1 MPLRM
6 RNRLAN
12 KMQGKPSAAFR
23 SLSEGEQQSDE
34 SGVLKEVLTSQELLE
49 EYQRHRETW
58 AQKFHEDE
66 QFRAG
71 VQWTKEQEENLT
83 KRGQSAIVINRIH
96 PIVETAKALL
106 TFRKPEFRST
116 GREDSDTRTA
126 KVVSDLFQWVWDI
139 SKGNEELKQCIDDYY
154 VGGLGYLQV
163 YQDAHADKGNGE
175 VFLTNLYPL
184 DVYVDPNA
192 RDLYFN
198 DAANI
203 IVARILTDEQA
214 EKLFPDKMSI
224 ISNAAETIKDRYPS
238 TNLKAQQGEQF
249 LGDVS
254 TTDSMYHKHREYIER
269 YTKIKTSNYHV
280 FEQNIG
286 KDYSFHEEQY
296 QDYRKEPAAIILKG
310 EQENIITDEAG
321 LQEAMMMVNTVG
333 PIFHLEQEMTVNP
346 QTGEPTPDQP
356 KPVPGPEQGGE
367 NEIPGSTTQIQM
379 VDKGSLIDAKKILM
393 NKVME
398 TRVRVVASV
407 GDSLLYDRILPC
419 MYYPIIPL
427 VNIHLRNP
435 YPLSDVR
442 IYKPIQQYINKIRS
456 LIIAHA
462 STSTNVKLL
471 IPRGAVDKSVIEQE
485 WGRAGTAVIEFD
497 AELGAPVVAGPVP
510 LPNELYKN
518 EADAKT
524 DLEYGFGIH
533 DIMMGSAANAP
544 STYRGTVAIDEYGQR
559 RAKSRQEDV
568 EQFLNQVGRV
578 ALPLMQEM
586 YTEEKVVRLV
596 QPDGTVRETQ
606 FNQRLRDQ
614 YTNQEIGKVHDMTT
628 GQYDIVVVSGSTL
641 PSNRWAQLETYLQ
654 MFKMGLIDQTEVLKK
669 TEVVDTEGVM
679 QRMDMV
685 QKLQGALQQATEEI
699 KKLKGDLQTSEREE
713 THAKKRIEVEKFKAN
728 LESPKEKI
736 KFASA
741 LYDARLKDE
750 LQKVKT
756 SVSGLEEVN
765 PEA

>member
-6 RNRLAN
+6 ARRLAQR
-12 KMQGKPSAAFR
+12 MQGKPTAAFR
-23 SLSEGEQQSDE
+23 SLSEGEEKTEE
-34 SGVLKEVLTSQELLE
+34 SGVPKDVLTSQELLE

-58 AQKFHEDE
+58 AQKFHEDQ

-71 VQWTKEQEENLT
+71 VQWTNEQEDKLK
-83 KRGQSAIVINRIH
+83 KRGQSAIVVNRIH

-116 GREDSDTRTA
+116 GREDSDSETA
-126 KVVSDLFQWVWDI
+126 KVVSDLFQWVWDV
-139 SKGNEELKQCIDDYY
+139 SKGSEHLKQCIDDYY

-163 YQDAHADKGNGE
+163 YQDAHADSGNGE
-175 VFLTNLYPL
+175 VLLTNLYPL

-192 RDLYFN
+192 RDKYFN

-203 IVARILTDEQA
+203 VVARIMTDEQA
-214 EKLFPDKMSI
+214 EKLFPNKMEI
-224 ISNAAETIKDRYPS
+224 ISKAAETIKERYPS
-238 TNLKAQQGEQF
+238 TDLKAQQGEIF
-249 LGDVS
+249 LGDAS
-254 TTDSMYHKHREYIER
+254 TTDSMFHKHREYIER

-286 KDYSFHEEQY
+286 KDYSFYEEQY
-296 QDYRKEPAAIILKG
+296 QMYRKEPAAVILKG
-310 EQENIITDEAG
+310 EQETIVTDEEG
-321 LQEAMMMVNTVG
+321 LKEVMMMMNTVG
-333 PIFHLEQEMTVNP
+333 PIFHLEQEMTQNP
-346 QTGEPTPDQP
+346 ETGEQVPTQP

-367 NEIPGSTTQIQM
+367 NEVPGSTTQIQI
-379 VDKGSLIDAKKILM
+379 VDKGSLIDSQKILM
-393 NKVME
+393 NRVDE

-419 MYYPIIPL
+419 MDYPIVPL

-442 IYKPIQQYINKIRS
+442 IYKPLQQYINKIRS

-462 STSTNVKLL
+462 STSTSVKLL
-471 IPRGAVDKSVIEQE
+471 IPRGAVDKRMIEEE

-497 AELGAPVVAGPVP
+497 SELGAPVVAGPVP

-533 DIMMGSAANAP
+533 DIMMGGTQNAP
-544 STYRGTVAIDEYGQR
+544 STYRGTVAVDEYGMR
-559 RAKSRQEDV
+559 RSKSRQEDV
-568 EQFLNQVGRV
+568 EAFLNQVGKV
-578 ALPLMQEM
+578 TIPLMQEI

-596 QPDGTVRETQ
+596 QPDGTIKQTQ
-606 FNQRLRDQ
+606 FNQVLRDEF
-614 YTNQEIGKVHDMTT
+614 TNQEIGKAHDMTV
-628 GQYDIVVVSGSTL
+628 GKYDIIVVSGSTL

-679 QRMDMV
+679 ERMSKM
-685 QKLQGALQQATEEI
+685 QQLQGALQQATEEI

-713 THAKKRIEVEKFKAN
+713 VHAKKRLEVEKFKSD

-736 KFASA
+736 KYASA

-750 LQKVKT
+750 LQKVRT
-756 SVSGLEEVN
+756 SVSGLEEID

>member
-6 RNRLAN
+6 RNRLSRR
-12 KMQGKPSAAFR
+12 MQGKPSAAFR
-23 SLSEGEQQSDE
+23 SLSEGEEKTEE
-34 SGVLKEVLTSQELLE
+34 SGVPKEVLTSQELLE
-49 EYQRHRETW
+49 EYQRHREVW
-58 AQKFHEDE
+58 AQKFHEDQ

-71 VQWTKEQEENLT
+71 VQWTKTQEERLE
-83 KRGQSAIVINRIH
+83 KRGQSAIVVNRIH

-139 SKGNEELKQCIDDYY
+139 SKGNEQLKQCIDDYY
-154 VGGLGYLQV
+154 VGGLGYLQT
-163 YQDAHADKGNGE
+163 YQDAHADSGNGE
-175 VFLTNLYPL
+175 VFLTSLYPL
-184 DVYVDPNA
+184 DVYIDPNS
-192 RDLYFN
+192 RDVYFN

-203 IVARILTDEQA
+203 IVARIMTDEQA
-214 EKLFPDKMSI
+214 EKIFPNKMDI
-224 ISNAAETIKDRYPS
+224 INKASETIKDRYPS
-238 TNLKAQQGEQF
+238 TDLKAQQGEIF
-249 LGDVS
+249 VGDVS

-286 KDYSFHEEQY
+286 KDYSFYEEQY
-296 QDYRKEPAAIILKG
+296 QDYRKEPAAVVLKG
-310 EQENIITDEAG
+310 EQESIVTDEIG
-321 LQEAMMMVNTVG
+321 LQEVMMMVNTVG
-333 PIFHLEQEMTVNP
+333 PIFHLEQEMTMDQN
-346 QTGEPTPDQP
+346 TGEQVPSQP

-367 NEIPGSTTQIQM
+367 NEIPGSTTQIQI
-379 VDKGSLIDAKKILM
+379 VDKGSLVDSGKILM
-393 NKVME
+393 NRVDE
-398 TRVRVVASV
+398 TRVKVVASV
-407 GDSLLYDRILPC
+407 GDSLLYIRILPC
-419 MYYPIIPL
+419 MDYPIVPL
-427 VNIHLRNP
+427 TNVHLRNP

-471 IPRGAVDKSVIEQE
+471 IPRGAVDKNIIEQE

-518 EADAKT
+518 EADAKS

-533 DIMMGSAANAP
+533 DIMMGSGQNAP

-559 RAKSRQEDV
+559 RSKSRQEDV
-568 EQFLNQVGRV
+568 EAFLNQVGKV
-578 ALPLMQEM
+578 TIPLMQEI
-586 YTEEKVVRLV
+586 YTEEKTVRLV
-596 QPDGTVRETQ
+596 QPDGTIRETQ
-606 FNQRLRDQ
+606 FNQALRDK
-614 YTNQEIGKVHDMTT
+614 YTNQEIGKAHDMTV
-628 GQYDIVVVSGSTL
+628 GKYDIVVVSGSTL

-654 MFKMGLIDQTEVLKK
+654 MFKMGLIDQPEVLKK

-679 QRMDMV
+679 QRMDMNK
-685 QKLQGALQQATEEI
+685 KLQGALQQATEEI

-713 THAKKRIEVEKFKAN
+713 VHAKKRLEVQKFKSD